1 MFEYTNRTRD
11 SVQNII
17 LFFTDSISMF
27 IAYYVSGVIWLIV
40 YKKLGT
46 QIALEQLRTS
56 FATVLLA
63 IFITALFVNVAS
75 DFVTRGKFVEFRSV
89 LKKAVIFAAIVAVY
103 ELIRKT
109 TEIPRGVY
117 VLTTVGGAFL
127 MYITRYIVKWY
138 LIARNKSK
146 MHASRVIIV
155 TMKDR
160 AQADVKL
167 INKNEDWVR
176 TVAGIVI
183 MDENMVG
190 EDVNGINVVANSHTM
205 MRYIKNEVVDEVFI
219 DLNYKLREQIRPMVM
234 ELEDMGVT
242 VHLRVEVL
250 DSFKDFDT
258 SLGHLGSIPVI
269 TFANR
274 IFDYKEMLVKRC
286 IDILGGLV
294 GIVIMLIAT
303 IFVAPAIKIES
314 KGPLFFKQKRVGKN
328 GRYFYIYKF
337 RSMYVD
343 AEDRLKELMA
353 QNEMSGLMF
362 KMTDDPRIT
371 KVGKF
376 IRKTSID
383 ELPQFI
389 NVLKGDMSL
398 VGTRP
403 PTVNEFKQY
412 DGHHKRR
419 LSMKPGL
426 TGMWQAYGRN
436 TVQDFEDVVKMD
448 LDYID
453 HWSIGLDFKIIF
465 KTIATIFT
473 TGGK

>member
-1 MFEYTNRTRD
+1 
-11 SVQNII
+11 
-17 LFFTDSISMF
+17 
-27 IAYYVSGVIWLIV
+27 
-40 YKKLGT
+40 
-46 QIALEQLRTS
+46 
-56 FATVLLA
+56 
-63 IFITALFVNVAS
+63 
-75 DFVTRGKFVEFRSV
+75 
-89 LKKAVIFAAIVAVY
+89 
-103 ELIRKT
+103 
-109 TEIPRGVY
+109 
-117 VLTTVGGAFL
+117 
-127 MYITRYIVKWY
+127 
-138 LIARNKSK
+138 
-146 MHASRVIIV
+146 MHASRVILV

-160 AQADVKL
+160 AQNDVKL
-167 INKNEDWVR
+167 INKDEDWVR

-183 MDENMVG
+183 IDDNMVG
-190 EDVNGINVVANSHTM
+190 EEFDGINVVANTHTM

-219 DLNYKLREQIRPMVM
+219 DLDYKLREQIRPIVM
-234 ELEDMGVT
+234 ELEDMGIT

-250 DSFKDFDT
+250 DSFRDFDT
-258 SLGHLGSIPVI
+258 SLGHLGKIPVI

-274 IFDYKEMLVKRC
+274 IFDYKELFVKRC

-294 GIVIMLIAT
+294 GIIITFIAM

-343 AEDRLKELMA
+343 AEDRLKDLMA

-412 DGHHKRR
+412 EGHHKRR

-448 LDYID
+448 LEYID
-453 HWSIGLDFKIIF
+453 NWSIGLDFRIIF
-465 KTIATIFT
+465 KTILTVIT
-473 TGGK
+473 VGGK

>member
-27 IAYYVSGVIWLIV
+27 IAYYVSGVIWLIA

-63 IFITALFVNVAS
+63 IFITALFVNVTS

-103 ELIRKT
+103 ELIRKM

-219 DLNYKLREQIRPMVM
+219 DLNYKLREQMRPMVM

-343 AEDRLKELMA
+343 AEDRLKDLMA

-412 DGHHKRR
+412 EGHHKRR